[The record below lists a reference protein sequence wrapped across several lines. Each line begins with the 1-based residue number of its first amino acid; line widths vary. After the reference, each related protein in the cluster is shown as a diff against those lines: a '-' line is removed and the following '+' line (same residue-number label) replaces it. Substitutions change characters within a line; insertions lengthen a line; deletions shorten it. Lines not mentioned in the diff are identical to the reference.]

1 MMKYVYCAIT
11 IICSCLLTFVSQ
23 IDVFNIIGS
32 ILLIIVIIWLIYM
45 ISNDFIK

>member
-1 MMKYVYCAIT
+1 MIKYIYCVIS

-23 IDVFNIIGS
+23 IIVFNIIGS
-32 ILLIIVIIWLIYM
+32 ILLITVIIWLIYM